1 MNVLQI
7 IDPFREED
15 GVLRYAS
22 KVSNYQIVK
31 KILMSSEKNL
41 KLEVN
46 KTDWKGLTA
55 LHYGCKKMC
64 EKTVKLLLSKGAGEL
79 KPL

>member
-1 MNVLQI
+1 MNVLQT
-7 IDPFREED
+7 IDPFRKDD

-31 KILMSSEKNL
+31 KILKSCEKNL
-41 KLEVN
+41 KEEIN
-46 KTDWKGLTA
+46 KPDWKELTA

-79 KPL
+79 